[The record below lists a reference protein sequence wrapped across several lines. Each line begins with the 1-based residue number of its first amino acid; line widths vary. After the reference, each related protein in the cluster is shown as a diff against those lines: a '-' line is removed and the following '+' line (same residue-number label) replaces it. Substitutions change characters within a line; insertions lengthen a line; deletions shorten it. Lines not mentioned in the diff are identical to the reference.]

1 MPRISKKLA
10 SYSSWR
16 QTPRLYDS
24 VVDVLHVRHYGGG
37 LRLLEALRLRVK
49 DLDFERGE
57 ITVREGKGD
66 KDRVTTIRQEPDA
79 SVRLDRIPPG
89 WRDVSGRG
97 TLPIGRVGWRQSQ
110 ERE

>member
-1 MPRISKKLA
+1 
-10 SYSSWR
+10 
-16 QTPRLYDS
+16 LYDS
-24 VVDVLHVRHYGGG
+24 VVEVLHVRHYGGG

-79 SVRLDRIPPG
+79 SVPLDRTPPG
-89 WRDVSGRG
+89 WRDASAIAKLQPRQ
-97 TLPIGRVGWRQSQ
+97 VGWRSRPESEQ
-110 ERE
+110 E